1 MPGFKPSRATDFVWA
16 PNSCYHRSREGRPM
30 QITLEDDARRIPVEA
45 GDTIL
50 ASLLRAGVPFPF
62 SCQTGNCGTCK
73 CELVSGEV
81 VLLEHSE
88 HALAQDERARG
99 IILAGRSEVRGD
111 VTVRL
116 IEPGG

>member
-1 MPGFKPSRATDFVWA
+1 
-16 PNSCYHRSREGRPM
+16 M
-30 QITLEDDARRIPVEA
+30 QIILEGDARRIPVQA

-62 SCQTGNCGTCK
+62 SCQTGNCGSCK

-81 VLLEHSE
+81 VELERSE
-88 HALAQDERARG
+88 HALAPEERARG
-99 IILAGRSEVRGD
+99 IVLACRSELRGD
-111 VTVRL
+111 AVVRL